1 MKKSLFIFAAIAAT
15 SAALINGCTKCQD
28 WPETPVVHNVVTSDC
43 HHYTDPIAAKEMNTD
58 SIVVEWDRES
68 GSLSVSHYNMM
79 LDCGMRQPIPTTI
92 LREGDTIRV
101 TEHVGEQGLTN
112 CVCLYDNSFNIEYLP
127 ETPFTLVI
135 EVETLW
141 FDQTETTTVYENS
154 FN

>member
-1 MKKSLFIFAAIAAT
+1 MKKILLTFAAVTAT
-15 SAALINGCTKCQD
+15 CMVLMCGCTKCKD
-28 WPETPVVHNVVTSDC
+28 WPETPVVHDIVTSDC
-43 HHYTDPIAAKEMNTD
+43 HHFTDPIAAKDMYTD
-58 SIVVEWDRES
+58 SIVVEWDRE
-68 GSLSVSHYNMM
+68 GGTMSVSHYNMM

-112 CVCLYDNSFNIEYLP
+112 CVCLYDNSFDIEYLP

-141 FDQTETTTVYENS
+141 FDRTETVTVYENS